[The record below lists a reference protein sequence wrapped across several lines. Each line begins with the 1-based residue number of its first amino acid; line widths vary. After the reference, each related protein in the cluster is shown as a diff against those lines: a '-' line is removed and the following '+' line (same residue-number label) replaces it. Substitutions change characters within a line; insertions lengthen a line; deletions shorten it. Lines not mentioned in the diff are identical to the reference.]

1 MTSTSWD
8 REKALFLEALAYPT
22 DARQQ
27 WVERQT
33 VGNAVLR
40 DAVLSLLAAHDD
52 ADEFLETPAASLL
65 GDDRLDGAPDA
76 LAMQRVGPYRLRREI
91 GRGGM
96 GTVYLAT
103 RDDGEFQHEV
113 AVKLVKRG
121 MDTDAILA
129 RFRHERQILAGL
141 DHPNIARLLDGG
153 TTDAGLPYFVMEYV
167 AGRPVREFAE
177 AHALTID
184 QRLTLFRTICSAVEH
199 AHRNLIVHRDL
210 KSGNILVTAEGVP
223 KLLDFGIAKLLLPS
237 AADGTHEGS
246 TVVPTLV
253 ALTPEYA
260 SPEQL
265 RGERVTTAT
274 DVYSLGVLL
283 YELLAGQRPFPTV
296 GGRVEDLSQL
306 VRDTDPPTPSEVV
319 RARDWRDAQRLRGDL
334 DTIVMMAMHKDIVRR
349 YESVAQLSEDIQR
362 HQQGLA
368 VRAHRDSF
376 GYRATKFVRRNRG
389 SLTAAAL
396 LMIALVGGLAASL
409 WQAHRA
415 DTERARAERQFAE
428 VRSLA
433 TGFLFDVHDAI
444 RSLPG
449 ATPARAMLIQRGLL
463 ALDGLAREAQGDTTL
478 QRDLAIA
485 YQRIGDVQGNS
496 YGANLGDTDAALASY
511 RKAVDL
517 LESLG
522 AVRAADP
529 ATRLALVE
537 SYRGLAAMLNITG
550 DLPAAVQ
557 YLERALAL
565 HRPLVSADPSAARRP
580 LLANLLQELGDVRG
594 GAGIA
599 NIGDTKGAMAA
610 YREALVI
617 REALLRERPTDL
629 DARAGLATLQL
640 NVGSLALT
648 LNDTTGASMVRRGV
662 AMLEAIVAEH
672 PDDAVRRN
680 ELLSG
685 YGRMRVP
692 MVNAGDYAAAIAID
706 HKVLAALEDM
716 VTADPRNTLLQRNLS
731 VSYNNLARDLRA
743 NGQPML
749 ALPPHRTALAIAER
763 LWRADTASMEHLQD
777 VAFSEDVYAE
787 ALADAR
793 AWPEALAMY
802 ARAITSKQRL
812 QQAEPSNP
820 WHADDLAFLYAGR
833 GAALVATNALAPAD
847 SAYRRAVPLAE
858 AAVTR
863 QEGNPK
869 ARAVLAMVY
878 AGAARM
884 HLARSSCGE
893 ATAWHAKA
901 ERHWSELATLGALT
915 AADAAKRK
923 DATREM
929 NRCAAE

>member
-1 MTSTSWD
+1 MTSTSWE
-8 REKALFLEALAYPT
+8 REKALFLEALAHPT

-27 WVERQT
+27 WVESQT
-33 VGNAVLR
+33 TGNTVLR

-52 ADEFLETPAASLL
+52 ADEFLETPAASLT
-65 GDDRLDGAPDA
+65 GDTVEGMPDV
-76 LAMQRVGPYRLRREI
+76 LTIQRVGPYRLLREI

-141 DHPNIARLLDGG
+141 DHPNIAHLLDGG
-153 TTDAGLPYFVMEYV
+153 TTDTGLPYFVMEYV
-167 AGRPVREFAE
+167 AGTPVREFAE

-184 QRLTLFRTICSAVEH
+184 QRLTLFRTICSAVDH

-210 KSGNILVTAEGVP
+210 KSGNILVTADGVP
-223 KLLDFGIAKLLLPS
+223 KLLDFGIAKLLVPS
-237 AADGTHEGS
+237 VTDGVNDGA
-246 TVVPTLV
+246 TVASTLV

-283 YELLAGQRPFPTV
+283 YELLAGQRPFPV
-296 GGRVEDLSQL
+296 VDRRIEDLAQL
-306 VRDTDPPTPSEVV
+306 RRDTDPPKPSDVA
-319 RARDWRDAQRLRGDL
+319 RAVHQRDVPRLRGDL
-334 DTIVMMAMHKDIVRR
+334 DTIVMMAMHKDIARR
-349 YESVAQLSEDIQR
+349 YESVAQLSEDIDR

-376 GYRATKFVRRNRG
+376 GYRTTKFVRRNRA

-415 DTERARAERQFAE
+415 DVERARAERRFAE

-449 ATPARAMLIQRGLL
+449 ATPARAMLVQRGLL
-463 ALDGLAREAQGDTTL
+463 ALDGLAREAQGDTAL

-522 AVRAADP
+522 ATRSTNP

-565 HRPLVSADPSAARRP
+565 HKPLVAQEPSPARRQ
-580 LLANLLQELGDVRG
+580 LLANVLQELGDVRG

-599 NIGDTKGAMAA
+599 NIGDTKGAMSA
-610 YREALVI
+610 YREALTI
-617 REALLRERPTDL
+617 REALLREQPADL
-629 DARAGLATLQL
+629 DARAGLATLRL
-640 NVGSLALT
+640 NVGSLAIT
-648 LNDTTGASMVRRGV
+648 LNDTAGASTVRSGV
-662 AMLEAIVAEH
+662 AMLEAIVAEY

-685 YGRMRVP
+685 YARMRVP
-692 MVNAGDYAAAIAID
+692 LVNDGNYTAAIMID
-706 HKVLAALEDM
+706 RKVLTALEDM
-716 VTADPRNTLLQRNLS
+716 VAADPKNTLLQRNLS

-743 NGQPML
+743 NGQPVL
-749 ALPPHRTALAIAER
+749 ALPQHRTALAIAER
-763 LWRADTASMEHLQD
+763 LWRADASSVEHLQD

-787 ALADAR
+787 TLSDAR
-793 AWPEALAMY
+793 VWPEALVMY
-802 ARAITSKQRL
+802 ARAIVSKQQL
-812 QQAEPSNP
+812 QRAESSNP
-820 WHADDLAFLYAGR
+820 WHADDLAFLYAGQ
-833 GAALVATNALAPAD
+833 GAALVATKALGAAD
-847 SAYRRAVPLAE
+847 SAYARAVPLAE

-869 ARAVLAMVY
+869 ARAVLASVY
-878 AGAARM
+878 AGVTRL
-884 HLARSSCGE
+884 HLARSSCRD
-893 ATAWHAKA
+893 ARAWHAKA
-901 ERHWSELATLGALT
+901 ERHWSELKTLGALT
-915 AADAAKRK
+915 AADAERRASAAR
-923 DATREM
+923 DM
-929 NRCAAE
+929 SQCAAP